1 MEFDNI
7 LLNNNISY
15 KIISPYQKV
24 ENDKERIKSKFNFNI
39 SRTSTNS
46 SMFKQSSIPTQKNSI
61 VNHMNHNKKQ
71 KIKNKILQQNDKK
84 LNIHHYRPKSTFNI
98 KINEKK
104 SNNSNNNLSKIEN
117 NYYNNKINIRL
128 SPKNKNKNYYN
139 LTSENDDI
147 KGPNINNKKKKNFIP
162 YNKHNNNF
170 LNQTQVKNSKIL
182 NKITYSNYNTFLNNN
197 SLTILEN
204 QKIFF
209 NESILKTQP
218 ALEGINNY
226 NSKYNKDYIDIN
238 NKINNYFNIKIEDEN
253 GEGTAIENEISESFN
268 KSSFSGSSKTSKL
281 HGDILNIKNNNNS
294 ANENIQIA
302 NNENYVIK
310 NFIGINKNKNETNEI
325 KNKNEEEEII
335 DQLIKP
341 FPNDNSE
348 RKRTEVNT
356 MGLLDDDEYNQE
368 NRKKMLNNISKYYFI
383 DDIIKINN
391 NFISL
396 SFDKFKNISNNA
408 KFRIFSFT
416 YDNYRN
422 FLNSSIY
429 MRNIINK
436 MLEEKYS
443 SCIKDF
449 ENKYKNILILENY
462 KFNIHSFVK
471 PKLKRKKFHTFCL
484 YLKTKVK
491 PNNEYLKKFGDVTF
505 EISYKYKIRSLK
517 NDYNAKTNR
526 TNISSQSFMS
536 KDHIQEEYMQIY
548 QFDLRKN
555 RNYPMWICS
564 ERDELFNN
572 ASRNIGGGINS
583 LITRVLISDELYQ
596 KHLIYSSPVINI
608 NENDDIVF
616 RIDLIENNNIIENI
630 SFNEPI
636 AQSANQNYFHKI
648 SFKQEQK
655 FDKMRDC
662 ESELAINVWHDDYA
676 IKSYN
681 KNNINYEE
689 FLIKLKKT
697 FQEYFEIIEIKF
709 DISKFVFIR
718 MTMKAQKIGILK
730 SNIFSNKDIKIVDKS
745 SMLTMECTTI
755 NFVNT
760 FSLYKNLTIRQGT
773 IIDFYLME

>member
-408 KFRIFSFT
+408 KFKIFSFT